1 MSEEIVMN
9 VKLRMVLILVCLGIA
24 ACDKPAPVRPTPP
37 PNQTWIDAPL
47 HGSTLPMGT
56 HTIAY
61 HAAGMP
67 GIESFEVRVD
77 GALIDAAAPQW
88 TGPGGAPFGTLFYGE
103 TPWTPAA
110 PGTYLISVR
119 SKNSGGPFGS
129 PAQVQVTVESDL
141 QLQAVT
147 QPALVT
153 ATQPGDLQL
162 EFITPTTTPTAAPT
176 ATPTPAPANA
186 GFPDPEFSSETFYYR
201 GASCGPKDVT
211 IQVEVEDPEIYSVVL
226 FFRLKNMDSGETTA
240 WTDVPM
246 NAMGGG
252 LYSHT
257 LQSEADIPDFARF
270 PKATLQVQ
278 IVATAQNGSEVG
290 RTEVLSEVTLEA
302 CSAL

>member
-1 MSEEIVMN
+1 MMN
-9 VKLRMVLILVCLGIA
+9 VKLRMVLVLVCLGVA
-24 ACDKPAPVRPTPP
+24 ACDKPVPVRPTPP

-47 HGSTLPMGT
+47 HGSTLPLAT

-61 HAAGMP
+61 HAAGYP

-77 GALIDAAAPQW
+77 GVLIDATATQW
-88 TGPGGAPFGTLFYGE
+88 TGPGGSPFGTLFYAE
-103 TPWTPAA
+103 TLWTPAA

-129 PAQVQVTVESDL
+129 PVQVQVTVESDL

-147 QPALVT
+147 PLALVT

-162 EFITPTTTPTAAPT
+162 EVLSPPPTPTAAST
-176 ATPTPAPANA
+176 ATPTPAPADA
-186 GFPDPEFSSETFYYR
+186 GFPNPEFSSEKFYYR
-201 GASCGPKDVT
+201 GDGCGPKDLT
-211 IQVEVEDPEIYSVVL
+211 IQVEVAAPDVYSVVL
-226 FFRLKNMDSGETTA
+226 FIRLKDLDSGETTA
-240 WTDVPM
+240 WTDLPM

-252 LYSHT
+252 LYSRK

-270 PKATLQVQ
+270 LKATLQVQ
-278 IVATAQNGSEVG
+278 LVATAQDGSEVS

-302 CSAL
+302 CSAP